1 MARVTVEDCLEQI
14 PNRFALVHL
23 AVKRALQLNRD
34 AEPLVDADN
43 KSCVMALREI
53 AEGKIRFAEDLED
66 VLSGKI
72 HLEDQ
77 AQKRR
82 NRKRQRR

>member
-1 MARVTVEDCLEQI
+1 MARVTVEDCLEEI

-34 AEPLVDADN
+34 AEPLVVADN
-43 KSCVMALREI
+43 KSCVMALREV
-53 AEGKIRFAEDLED
+53 AEGKIRFAEDLDD
-66 VLSGKI
+66 VLSGRI

-77 AQKRR
+77 IQRR
-82 NRKRQRR
+82 KNRKSRR